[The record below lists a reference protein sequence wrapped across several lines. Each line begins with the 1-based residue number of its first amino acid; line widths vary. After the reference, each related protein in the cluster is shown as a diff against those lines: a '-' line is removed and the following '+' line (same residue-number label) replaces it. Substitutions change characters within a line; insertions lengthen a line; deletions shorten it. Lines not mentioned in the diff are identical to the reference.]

1 MTDLPPLRDDE
12 LHAVADDCL
21 PPERR
26 AEVDEGLAANAEA
39 AARVAFYRRLNAGLH
54 TAYDFMLNEP
64 VPERMATRPR
74 RHGWQT
80 LTRIAAAA
88 ALLAVGAAGG
98 WFGRDMTDEYEHQAL
113 ALADLA
119 AEAHLV
125 YAPQISHPVEVPAS
139 QENHLRAWLSKSLD
153 RPVQV
158 PDLSA
163 VGYEFLGGRLLPAG
177 HGVAGQLMYQN
188 AAGLRVTLY
197 FQPALDARGNA
208 FRFIEVEGVSV
219 YYWHDERLAYALA
232 GELPREFLRT
242 ICNEIYLKL
251 NPDGGPVEW

>member
-1 MTDLPPLRDDE
+1 MSGVPPLRDDD

-21 PPERR
+21 SPERR
-26 AEVDEGLAANAEA
+26 ADVDEGLAANVDA

-64 VPERMATRPR
+64 VPERLGTRPQR
-74 RHGWQT
+74 FSWQT
-80 LTRIAAAA
+80 LTRIAAAIG
-88 ALLAVGAAGG
+88 LLAAGAAGG
-98 WFGRDMTDEYEHQAL
+98 WLARDLTDEYAHQAL

-125 YAPQISHPVEVPAS
+125 YAAEISHPVEVPAS
-139 QENHLRAWLSKSLD
+139 QEAQLRSWLSKSLD

-188 AAGLRVTLY
+188 VDGNRISLY
-197 FQPALDARGNA
+197 FRSAAEERDSA
-208 FRFIEVEGVSV
+208 FRFIPVEGVAV
-219 YYWHDERLAYALA
+219 YYWHDQSLAYALA
-232 GELPREFLRT
+232 GELEREQLKT
-242 ICNEIYLKL
+242 ICNEVYRQL
-251 NPDGGPVEW
+251 NPDSGPVEW

>member
-1 MTDLPPLRDDE
+1 MTGVPPPRDDD
-12 LHAVADDCL
+12 LHAVADGCL
-21 PPERR
+21 SPERR
-26 AEVDEGLAANAEA
+26 AEVDGGLAANAEA

-64 VPERMATRPR
+64 VPERLGTRPR
-74 RHGWQT
+74 RHSWQT
-80 LTRIAAAA
+80 LTRISAAV
-88 ALLAVGAAGG
+88 ALLAIGAAGG

-125 YAPQISHPVEVPAS
+125 YASQISHPVEVPAS
-139 QENHLRAWLSKSLD
+139 EESHLRAWLSESLD

-188 AAGLRVTLY
+188 VAGDRVSLY
-197 FQPALDARGNA
+197 FMPAADERSSA
-208 FRFIEVEGVSV
+208 FRFIPVEGIAVF
-219 YYWHDERLAYALA
+219 YWHDENLAYALA
-232 GELPREFLRT
+232 GELEREQLKT
-242 ICNEIYLKL
+242 ICTEVYAKL
-251 NPDGGPVEW
+251 NPDGGSVEW